1 MRSRSIEPYVEAIC
15 EKGCQSV
22 REDMRLLSQGVV
34 LPELKDLD
42 EMARKMVFKEL
53 RSIMAVYGD
62 GCPVIQPATSEKDE
76 EIQHEYRKKNTSR

>member
-1 MRSRSIEPYVEAIC
+1 MGSRLIEPYIEAIC
-15 EKGCQSV
+15 EKGCKSV

-42 EMARKMVFKEL
+42 EIARQMVLKEL

-62 GCPVIQPATSEKDE
+62 GCPVVQPQSSNKND
-76 EIQHEYRKKNTSR
+76 IKHENRKKNTSR

>member
-1 MRSRSIEPYVEAIC
+1 MQSRSIELYVEAIC

-42 EMARKMVFKEL
+42 EMARKMVLKEL

-62 GCPVIQPATSEKDE
+62 GCPVVQPATSEKDE